1 MGWGGTIGSL
11 QTILWVLLGA
21 MTRLLAMES
30 RLLQLIA
37 LVLIQ
42 AFDAFIHL
50 ANGIVEPL
58 RLGASVMI
66 VVIVL
71 SGLLAKPKIGV
82 ILTGLGGA
90 VYLVANMAYV
100 VVSGWPGP
108 LFWVLVV
115 GSLTVSGWLFAQQ
128 VRAAR

>member
-1 MGWGGTIGSL
+1 MGKSL
-11 QTILWVLLGA
+11 APII
-21 MTRLLAMES
+21 S
-30 RLLQLIA
+30 
-37 LVLIQ
+37 LVVIQ
-42 AFDAFIHL
+42 AFDAVIHL

-71 SGLLAKPKIGV
+71 SGLLAKPKVGAL
-82 ILTGLGGA
+82 LTGLGAA
-90 VYLVANMAYV
+90 VYLAANLAYV
-100 VVSGWPGP
+100 VVSGWPGL
-108 LFWVLVV
+108 LFWVVVV